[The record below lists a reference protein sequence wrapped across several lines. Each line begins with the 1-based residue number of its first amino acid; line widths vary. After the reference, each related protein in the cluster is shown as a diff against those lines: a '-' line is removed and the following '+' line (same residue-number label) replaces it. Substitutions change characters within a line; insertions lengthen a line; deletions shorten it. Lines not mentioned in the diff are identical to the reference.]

1 MSQNGPV
8 HQTIKLSTR
17 LKKLV
22 WFEKVS
28 TDLNIV
34 NLKQVFN
41 FLNFTLKRQV
51 K

>member
-8 HQTIKLSTR
+8 HQAIKLSTR

-41 FLNFTLKRQV
+41 FFKDLIK
-51 K
+51 

>member
-28 TDLNIV
+28 TDLNLV
-34 NLKQVFN
+34 NLKQDFN
-41 FLNFTLKRQV
+41 FFKDLIK
-51 K
+51 

>member
-41 FLNFTLKRQV
+41 FFKDLIK
-51 K
+51 

>member
-8 HQTIKLSTR
+8 HQTIKLSTH

-41 FLNFTLKRQV
+41 FFKDLIK
-51 K
+51 

>member
-28 TDLNIV
+28 TDLDIV

-41 FLNFTLKRQV
+41 FFKDLIK
-51 K
+51 

>member
-28 TDLNIV
+28 TGLNIV

-41 FLNFTLKRQV
+41 FFKDLIK
-51 K
+51 

>member
-28 TDLNIV
+28 TDLNVV

-41 FLNFTLKRQV
+41 FFKDLIK
-51 K
+51 

>member
-22 WFEKVS
+22 WFEKVL
-28 TDLNIV
+28 TGLNLV
-34 NLKQVFN
+34 NLKQDFN
-41 FLNFTLKRQV
+41 FFKDLIK
-51 K
+51 